1 MKQAKEFFINQCLE
15 LLRRQDI
22 KQELKDLMK
31 PLIEMMFVQIY
42 PYIFIFVSFSLLTF
56 FLMLGIFILLMR
68 NKIFINKKT

>member
-42 PYIFIFVSFSLLTF
+42 PYIFIFVSFS
-56 FLMLGIFILLMR
+56 I
-68 NKIFINKKT
+68 

>member
-42 PYIFIFVSFSLLTF
+42 PYIFIFVIR
-56 FLMLGIFILLMR
+56 LMSEYLVY
-68 NKIFINKKT
+68 